1 MKGGDLMKNNI
12 LKTLFVGIDV
22 SSKINVLCA
31 LDFQGNKL
39 LNLEALNNQ
48 PGAESILNSIIKCLD
63 SNSLKYV
70 VIALESTSFYSTHI
84 ANFLSSNELL
94 LAYQPLVYCLN
105 PKTVANY
112 RKSFVDMDKTDP
124 LDAYIIADFARCGR
138 ISSKP
143 WRGAQFLAL
152 QRLTRH
158 RLHLIE
164 NITREKAYMVSNIYL
179 KFSELA
185 VLDKEDRPFSNTYGV
200 TASAILTEYLSL
212 DDITYSSVEDLV
224 EFIRKKGKNRFS
236 DPENTAKILK
246 KAARDSYRLD
256 KILYEPLNVAI
267 ASSFNLVKALEG
279 EIKTVDKAIEKTIK
293 GINPNEYQ
301 SLISIPGIGS
311 VLASGILSEIG
322 TITSFDSNDALAKY
336 AGLTW
341 RVTQSGNYSSDTTR
355 MTKTGNKYLRYYL
368 IEAANS
374 VKNHIP
380 EYKEYYYKKYGEV
393 TTHQHKRALALTSR
407 KFVRLVFGLL
417 TKNQIYS
424 SHKVGEI
431 N

>member
-1 MKGGDLMKNNI
+1 MKNKI

-22 SSKINVLCA
+22 SSKTNVLCA
-31 LDFQGNKL
+31 LDFNGNKL

-48 PGAESILNSIIKCLD
+48 PGAESILNSILSCLD
-63 SNSLKYV
+63 SNSLEYV
-70 VIALESTSFYSTHI
+70 IVALESTSIYSTHI
-84 ANFLSSNELL
+84 ANFLASNELL
-94 LAYQPLVYCLN
+94 LAYRPLVYCLN
-105 PKTVANY
+105 PKTISSY

-138 ISSKP
+138 ITSEP

-164 NITREKAYMVSNIYL
+164 SVTREKTYMVSNIYL

-185 VLDKEDRPFSNTYGV
+185 TLDKSQRPFSNTYGV
-200 TASAILTEYLSL
+200 TSAAVLTDFLSL
-212 DDITYSSVEDLV
+212 DDITYSSIEELV
-224 EFIRKKGKNRFS
+224 AFVSKKGKNRFS
-236 DPENTAKILK
+236 DPVKTAKLLK
-246 KAARDSYRLD
+246 KAANDSYKLD
-256 KILYEPLNVAI
+256 KVLYEPLNVSI
-267 ASSFNLVKALEG
+267 ASSFNIIKALED
-279 EIKTVDKAIEKTIK
+279 EVKIIDKAIEKTIK
-293 GINPNEYQ
+293 GINTTELQ
-301 SLISIPGIGS
+301 SLISIPGIGP

-322 TITSFDSNDALAKY
+322 SITSFKSHDSLAKY

-341 RVTQSGNYSSDTTR
+341 RVNQSGNFKSEETR

-374 VKNHIP
+374 VKNHAP
-380 EYKEYYYKKYGEV
+380 EYNEYYKKKFGEV

-407 KFVRLVFGLL
+407 KLVRLIFGLL

-424 SHKVGEI
+424 SDKVGEKQ
-431 N
+431 

>member
-1 MKGGDLMKNNI
+1 MKNKI

-22 SSKINVLCA
+22 SSTTNVLCA
-31 LDFQGNKL
+31 LDFSGDKL
-39 LNLEALNNQ
+39 LNLKALNNQ
-48 PGAESILNSIIKCLD
+48 PGAESILDSILSCLD
-63 SNSLKYV
+63 SNSLEYA

-84 ANFLSSNELL
+84 ANFLASNERL
-94 LAYQPLVYCLN
+94 LAYKPLVYCLN
-105 PKTVANY
+105 PKTVSNY

-124 LDAYIIADFARCGR
+124 LDAFIIADFARCGR
-138 ISSKP
+138 ITSQP

-164 NITREKAYMVSNIYL
+164 CVTREKTYMVSNIYL

-185 VLDKEDRPFSNTYGV
+185 VIDKQDRPFSNTYGV
-200 TASAILTEYLSL
+200 TSAAVLTDFLSL
-212 DDITYSSVEDLV
+212 DDITYSSIEELV
-224 EFIRKKGKNRFS
+224 VFVSDKGRNRFS
-236 DPENTAKILK
+236 DPVKTAKLLQ

-256 KILYEPLNVAI
+256 KVLYEPLNVSI
-267 ASSFNLVKALEG
+267 ASSFNVIKALED
-279 EIKTVDKAIEKTIK
+279 EVKTIDKAIEKTIK
-293 GINPNEYQ
+293 GINTTEFQ
-301 SLISIPGIGS
+301 SLTSIPGIGP

-322 TITSFDSNDALAKY
+322 TITSFKSHDSLAKY

-341 RVTQSGNYSSDTTR
+341 RVNQSGNFKSEETR

-368 IEAANS
+368 IEAGNS

-380 EYKEYYYKKYGEV
+380 EYKEYYYKKFGEV
-393 TTHQHKRALALTSR
+393 TKHSHKRALALTSR
-407 KFVRLVFGLL
+407 KLVRLIFGLL

-424 SHKVGEI
+424 NDKVGESQ
-431 N
+431 

>member
-1 MKGGDLMKNNI
+1 MKSKI
-12 LKTLFVGIDV
+12 LNTLFVGIDV
-22 SSKINVLCA
+22 SSTENVLCA
-31 LDFQGNKL
+31 LDFSGNKL
-39 LNLEALNNQ
+39 LQIKALNNQ
-48 PGAESILNSIIKCLD
+48 PGAESILDHILACLD
-63 SNSLKYV
+63 SNSLKYA

-94 LAYQPLVYCLN
+94 LAYEPHVYCLN
-105 PKTVANY
+105 PKSVANY

-138 ISSKP
+138 ITSQP

-164 NITREKAYMVSNIYL
+164 CVTREKTYMVSNIYL

-185 VLDKEDRPFSNTYGV
+185 VGDKQERPFSNTYGV
-200 TASAILTEYLSL
+200 TSAAVLTDFLSL
-212 DDITYSSVEDLV
+212 DDITYSPIEELV
-224 EFIRKKGKNRFS
+224 AFVSEKGKNRFS
-236 DPENTAKILK
+236 DPVKTATLLQ

-256 KILYEPLNVAI
+256 NVLYEPLNVSI
-267 ASSFNLVKALEG
+267 ASSFNVINALES
-279 EIKTVDKAIEKTIK
+279 EVKIIDKAIEKTIK
-293 GINPNEYQ
+293 GLNTTEFQ
-301 SLISIPGIGS
+301 CLTSIPGIGP

-322 TITSFDSNDALAKY
+322 TITSFNSHDALAKY

-341 RVTQSGNYSSDTTR
+341 RVNQSGNFKSEQTR

-374 VKNHIP
+374 VKNHVP
-380 EYKEYYYKKYGEV
+380 QYKEFYYKKFGEV
-393 TTHQHKRALALTSR
+393 TKHSHKRALALTSR
-407 KFVRLVFGLL
+407 KLVRLIFGLL

-424 SHKVGEI
+424 NDKVGE
-431 N
+431 NQ